1 MAATQTEGRG
11 SSGKGASGGGGLSLE
26 MKMLLPILLLLAIL
40 SLFPFFYIIWMSLNT
55 VSLINGISFDFA
67 GLANWTRMF
76 TDVIVGA
83 AWVRAAI
90 YFVATVGLE
99 MVLGVAIALLVHE
112 LVWGKNLVLSLILLP
127 MFMAPVIV
135 GLLGRFLTDSS
146 YGLYAYVLR
155 ELGIFERDILGTAS
169 SALPAV
175 ILMDV
180 WEWTPLIVLI
190 VLAGLASVN
199 QYVIEAAKVDGANY
213 LERLRYI
220 VAPSIAGVVIVAL
233 LVRSMDAI
241 RYFDIITVTT
251 NGGPGNTTKIIPI
264 RLYETAFRFFDLGSA
279 RVGGLRDDDFFFEPW
294 VGQTG
299 NTLRHPLPRAALD
312 AGADTVDGS
321 CVVQAGGRPTLF
333 DTGLHLQADHATLRG
348 ALHRWRPRVLLSEQ
362 CAGGRIIDD
371 YSGGPRLPR
380 WLRARKEPLPRQAAR
395 GVLDHLHAHGPHSGD
410 RTAALH
416 PVPVRK
422 PA

>member
-1 MAATQTEGRG
+1 MAATQTEGPG
-11 SSGKGASGGGGLSLE
+11 TSTNTKGAGGGGGMSLE
-26 MKMLLPILLLLAIL
+26 TKMLVPVLLLLAVL
-40 SLFPFFYIIWMSLNT
+40 SLFPFFYIIWMSLNI
-55 VSLINGISFDFA
+55 VSLINGITFDFA
-67 GLANWTRMF
+67 GLTNWTRMF
-76 TDVIVGA
+76 TDEIVGA
-83 AWVRAAI
+83 AWARAAL

-99 MVLGVAIALLVHE
+99 MILGIAIALLVHE

-155 ELGIFERDILGTAS
+155 ELGIFESDILGTAS

-199 QYVIEAAKVDGANY
+199 QYVIEAAKVDGASY

-264 RLYETAFRFFDLGSA
+264 RLYETAFRFFDLGYAAAIGLGMLVFSILVANVFVRILESRGLA
-279 RVGGLRDDDFFFEPW
+279 R
-294 VGQTG
+294 
-299 NTLRHPLPRAALD
+299 
-312 AGADTVDGS
+312 
-321 CVVQAGGRPTLF
+321 
-333 DTGLHLQADHATLRG
+333 
-348 ALHRWRPRVLLSEQ
+348 
-362 CAGGRIIDD
+362 
-371 YSGGPRLPR
+371 
-380 WLRARKEPLPRQAAR
+380 
-395 GVLDHLHAHGPHSGD
+395 
-410 RTAALH
+410 
-416 PVPVRK
+416 
-422 PA
+422 

>member
-11 SSGKGASGGGGLSLE
+11 SSNSTKGATGGGGISLE
-26 MKMLLPILLLLAIL
+26 MRMLIPVLLLLAVL
-40 SLFPFFYIIWMSLNT
+40 SLFPFFYIIWMSLNI
-55 VSLINGISFDFA
+55 VSLINGLSFDFA

-76 TDVIVGA
+76 TDEVVGA
-83 AWVRAAI
+83 AWARAAL

-99 MVLGVAIALLVHE
+99 MILGIAIALLVHE
-112 LVWGKNLVLSLILLP
+112 LIWGKNLVLSLILLP

-146 YGLYAYVLR
+146 YGLYAFVLR
-155 ELGIFERDILGTAS
+155 ELGIFESDILGTAS
-169 SALPAV
+169 SAMPAV

-199 QYVIEAAKVDGANY
+199 QYVIEAAKVDGASY

-264 RLYETAFRFFDLGSA
+264 RLYETAFRFFDLGYA
-279 RVGGLRDDDFFFEPW
+279 AAIGLGMLVFSILVANVFVRILES
-294 VGQTG
+294 
-299 NTLRHPLPRAALD
+299 R
-312 AGADTVDGS
+312 
-321 CVVQAGGRPTLF
+321 
-333 DTGLHLQADHATLRG
+333 GLA
-348 ALHRWRPRVLLSEQ
+348 
-362 CAGGRIIDD
+362 
-371 YSGGPRLPR
+371 
-380 WLRARKEPLPRQAAR
+380 K
-395 GVLDHLHAHGPHSGD
+395 
-410 RTAALH
+410 
-416 PVPVRK
+416 
-422 PA
+422 

>member
-1 MAATQTEGRG
+1 MAATQER
-11 SSGKGASGGGGLSLE
+11 SSSATKGADGGISLE
-26 MKMLLPILLLLAIL
+26 MKMLIPVLALLAVL
-40 SLFPFFYIIWMSLNT
+40 SLFPFFYIIWMSLNI

-76 TDVIVGA
+76 TDEIVGA
-83 AWVRAAI
+83 AWARAAL

-99 MVLGVAIALLVHE
+99 MILGIAIALLVHE
-112 LVWGKNLVLSLILLP
+112 LVWGQNLVLSLILLP

-155 ELGIFERDILGTAS
+155 ELGIFESDILGTAS

-264 RLYETAFRFFDLGSA
+264 RLYETAFRFFDLGYAAAIGLGMLVFSILVANVFVRILESRGLA
-279 RVGGLRDDDFFFEPW
+279 R
-294 VGQTG
+294 
-299 NTLRHPLPRAALD
+299 
-312 AGADTVDGS
+312 
-321 CVVQAGGRPTLF
+321 
-333 DTGLHLQADHATLRG
+333 
-348 ALHRWRPRVLLSEQ
+348 
-362 CAGGRIIDD
+362 
-371 YSGGPRLPR
+371 
-380 WLRARKEPLPRQAAR
+380 
-395 GVLDHLHAHGPHSGD
+395 
-410 RTAALH
+410 
-416 PVPVRK
+416 
-422 PA
+422 

>member
-11 SSGKGASGGGGLSLE
+11 SSSNTKGATGGGGISLE
-26 MKMLLPILLLLAIL
+26 MRMLVPVLLLLAVL
-40 SLFPFFYIIWMSLNT
+40 SLFPFFYIIWMSLNI

-76 TDVIVGA
+76 TDEVVGA
-83 AWVRAAI
+83 AWARSAL

-99 MVLGVAIALLVHE
+99 MILGIAIALLVHE
-112 LVWGKNLVLSLILLP
+112 LIWGKNLVLSLILLP

-264 RLYETAFRFFDLGSA
+264 RLYETAFRFFDLGYAAAIGLGMLVFSILVANVFVRILESRGLA
-279 RVGGLRDDDFFFEPW
+279 R
-294 VGQTG
+294 
-299 NTLRHPLPRAALD
+299 
-312 AGADTVDGS
+312 
-321 CVVQAGGRPTLF
+321 
-333 DTGLHLQADHATLRG
+333 
-348 ALHRWRPRVLLSEQ
+348 
-362 CAGGRIIDD
+362 
-371 YSGGPRLPR
+371 
-380 WLRARKEPLPRQAAR
+380 
-395 GVLDHLHAHGPHSGD
+395 
-410 RTAALH
+410 
-416 PVPVRK
+416 
-422 PA
+422 

>member
-1 MAATQTEGRG
+1 MAATQTEGR
-11 SSGKGASGGGGLSLE
+11 SSSRKSATGGGGISLE
-26 MKMLLPILLLLAIL
+26 MRMLVPILLLLAVL
-40 SLFPFFYIIWMSLNT
+40 SLFPFFYIVWMSLNT
-55 VSLINGISFDFA
+55 VSLINGISFDFS

-76 TDVIVGA
+76 TDEIVGA
-83 AWVRAAI
+83 AWARAAL

-99 MVLGVAIALLVHE
+99 MILGIAIALLVHE
-112 LVWGKNLVLSLILLP
+112 LVWGQNLVLSLILLP

-155 ELGIFERDILGTAS
+155 ELGIFESDILGTAS

-264 RLYETAFRFFDLGSA
+264 RLYETAFRFFDLGYAAAIGLGMLVFSILVANVFVRILENRGLA
-279 RVGGLRDDDFFFEPW
+279 R
-294 VGQTG
+294 
-299 NTLRHPLPRAALD
+299 
-312 AGADTVDGS
+312 
-321 CVVQAGGRPTLF
+321 
-333 DTGLHLQADHATLRG
+333 
-348 ALHRWRPRVLLSEQ
+348 
-362 CAGGRIIDD
+362 
-371 YSGGPRLPR
+371 
-380 WLRARKEPLPRQAAR
+380 
-395 GVLDHLHAHGPHSGD
+395 
-410 RTAALH
+410 
-416 PVPVRK
+416 
-422 PA
+422 

>member
-1 MAATQTEGRG
+1 
-11 SSGKGASGGGGLSLE
+11 
-26 MKMLLPILLLLAIL
+26 
-40 SLFPFFYIIWMSLNT
+40 
-55 VSLINGISFDFA
+55 
-67 GLANWTRMF
+67 MF
-76 TDVIVGA
+76 TDEVVGA
-83 AWVRAAI
+83 AWARAAL

-99 MVLGVAIALLVHE
+99 MILGIAIALLVHE
-112 LVWGKNLVLSLILLP
+112 LIWGKNLVLSLILLP

-146 YGLYAYVLR
+146 YGLYAYVLS

-199 QYVIEAAKVDGANY
+199 QYVIEAAKVDGAGY

-264 RLYETAFRFFDLGSA
+264 RLYETAFRFFDLGYAAAIGLGMLVFSILVANVFVRILESRGLA
-279 RVGGLRDDDFFFEPW
+279 R
-294 VGQTG
+294 
-299 NTLRHPLPRAALD
+299 
-312 AGADTVDGS
+312 
-321 CVVQAGGRPTLF
+321 
-333 DTGLHLQADHATLRG
+333 
-348 ALHRWRPRVLLSEQ
+348 
-362 CAGGRIIDD
+362 
-371 YSGGPRLPR
+371 
-380 WLRARKEPLPRQAAR
+380 
-395 GVLDHLHAHGPHSGD
+395 
-410 RTAALH
+410 
-416 PVPVRK
+416 
-422 PA
+422 

>member
-1 MAATQTEGRG
+1 MAATQTEGRAT
-11 SSGKGASGGGGLSLE
+11 KGETGRTGLSLE
-26 MKMLLPILLLLAIL
+26 MKMLLPVLALLAVL

-55 VSLINGISFDFA
+55 VSLINGISFEFS
-67 GLANWTRMF
+67 GFANWTRMF
-76 TDVIVGA
+76 TDVVVGA
-83 AWVRAAI
+83 AWARAAL

-99 MVLGVAIALLVHE
+99 MVLGIAIALLIHE

-146 YGLYAYVLR
+146 YGLYAFVLR
-155 ELGIFERDILGTAS
+155 ETGIFESDILGTSS
-169 SALPAV
+169 SALTAV

-180 WEWTPLIVLI
+180 WEWTPLVVLI

-213 LERLRYI
+213 LARLRHI

-264 RLYETAFRFFDLGSA
+264 RLYETAFRFFDLGYA
-279 RVGGLRDDDFFFEPW
+279 AAIGLGMLVFSILVANVF
-294 VGQTG
+294 
-299 NTLRHPLPRAALD
+299 
-312 AGADTVDGS
+312 
-321 CVVQAGGRPTLF
+321 VQILERR
-333 DTGLHLQADHATLRG
+333 GLA
-348 ALHRWRPRVLLSEQ
+348 
-362 CAGGRIIDD
+362 
-371 YSGGPRLPR
+371 
-380 WLRARKEPLPRQAAR
+380 K
-395 GVLDHLHAHGPHSGD
+395 
-410 RTAALH
+410 
-416 PVPVRK
+416 
-422 PA
+422 

>member
-1 MAATQTEGRG
+1 MAATQGR
-11 SSGKGASGGGGLSLE
+11 SSGATKGANGGGGFSLE
-26 MKMLLPILLLLAIL
+26 MKMLIPVLALLAVL
-40 SLFPFFYIIWMSLNT
+40 SLFPFFYIIWMSLNI

-76 TDVIVGA
+76 TDEIVGA
-83 AWVRAAI
+83 AWARAAL

-99 MVLGVAIALLVHE
+99 MILGIAIALLVHE

-146 YGLYAYVLR
+146 YGLYAFVLR

-199 QYVIEAAKVDGANY
+199 QYVIEAAKVDGAGY

-264 RLYETAFRFFDLGSA
+264 RLYETAFRFFDLGYAAAIGLGMLVFSILVANVFVRILESRGLA
-279 RVGGLRDDDFFFEPW
+279 R
-294 VGQTG
+294 
-299 NTLRHPLPRAALD
+299 
-312 AGADTVDGS
+312 
-321 CVVQAGGRPTLF
+321 
-333 DTGLHLQADHATLRG
+333 
-348 ALHRWRPRVLLSEQ
+348 
-362 CAGGRIIDD
+362 
-371 YSGGPRLPR
+371 
-380 WLRARKEPLPRQAAR
+380 
-395 GVLDHLHAHGPHSGD
+395 
-410 RTAALH
+410 
-416 PVPVRK
+416 
-422 PA
+422 

>member
-1 MAATQTEGRG
+1 VAATQQTQGRSTAKDG
-11 SSGKGASGGGGLSLE
+11 RGGLSLQTR
-26 MKMLLPILLLLAIL
+26 MLLPVLLLLALL

-55 VSLINGISFDFA
+55 VSLIEGVSFEFA
-67 GLANWTRMF
+67 GLSNWGRMF
-76 TDVIVGA
+76 TDEIVGA
-83 AWVRAAI
+83 AWARGAI
-90 YFVATVGLE
+90 YFVATVVLE
-99 MVLGVAIALLVHE
+99 MALGSGIALLVHE
-112 LVWGKNLVLSLILLP
+112 LVWGKNLVISLILLP

-146 YGLYAYVLR
+146 YGLYAWFLSQTGLY
-155 ELGIFERDILGTAS
+155 ERDILGTAG

-199 QYVIEAAKVDGANY
+199 QYVIEAAKVDGAGY

-264 RLYETAFRFFDLGSA
+264 RLYETAFRFFDFGYAAAIGLGMLVFSILVANVFVRILESRGLA
-279 RVGGLRDDDFFFEPW
+279 R
-294 VGQTG
+294 
-299 NTLRHPLPRAALD
+299 
-312 AGADTVDGS
+312 
-321 CVVQAGGRPTLF
+321 
-333 DTGLHLQADHATLRG
+333 
-348 ALHRWRPRVLLSEQ
+348 
-362 CAGGRIIDD
+362 
-371 YSGGPRLPR
+371 
-380 WLRARKEPLPRQAAR
+380 
-395 GVLDHLHAHGPHSGD
+395 
-410 RTAALH
+410 
-416 PVPVRK
+416 
-422 PA
+422 

>member
-1 MAATQTEGRG
+1 MAATQER
-11 SSGKGASGGGGLSLE
+11 SSSAAKGANGGGGISLE
-26 MKMLLPILLLLAIL
+26 TKMLVPVLALLAVL
-40 SLFPFFYIIWMSLNT
+40 SLFPFFYIIWMSLNI

-76 TDVIVGA
+76 TDEIVGA
-83 AWVRAAI
+83 AWARAAL

-99 MVLGVAIALLVHE
+99 MILGIAIALLVHE

-155 ELGIFERDILGTAS
+155 ELGIFESDILGTAS

-199 QYVIEAAKVDGANY
+199 QYVIEAAKVDGAGY

-264 RLYETAFRFFDLGSA
+264 RLYETAFRFFDLGYAAAIGLGMLVFSILVANVFVRILESRGLA
-279 RVGGLRDDDFFFEPW
+279 R
-294 VGQTG
+294 
-299 NTLRHPLPRAALD
+299 
-312 AGADTVDGS
+312 
-321 CVVQAGGRPTLF
+321 
-333 DTGLHLQADHATLRG
+333 
-348 ALHRWRPRVLLSEQ
+348 
-362 CAGGRIIDD
+362 
-371 YSGGPRLPR
+371 
-380 WLRARKEPLPRQAAR
+380 
-395 GVLDHLHAHGPHSGD
+395 
-410 RTAALH
+410 
-416 PVPVRK
+416 
-422 PA
+422 

>member
-1 MAATQTEGRG
+1 MAAAQGRR
-11 SSGKGASGGGGLSLE
+11 SGATKGANGGGGISLE
-26 MKMLLPILLLLAIL
+26 TKMLVPVLALLAVL
-40 SLFPFFYIIWMSLNT
+40 SLFPFFYIIWMSLNI

-76 TDVIVGA
+76 TDEIVGA
-83 AWVRAAI
+83 AWARAAL

-99 MVLGVAIALLVHE
+99 MILGIAIALLVHE
-112 LVWGKNLVLSLILLP
+112 LVWGQNLVLSLILLP

-146 YGLYAYVLR
+146 YGLYAYALR
-155 ELGIFERDILGTAS
+155 ELGIFEKDILGTAS

-264 RLYETAFRFFDLGSA
+264 RLYETAFRFFDLGYAAAIGLGMLVFSILVANVFVRILESRGLA
-279 RVGGLRDDDFFFEPW
+279 R
-294 VGQTG
+294 
-299 NTLRHPLPRAALD
+299 
-312 AGADTVDGS
+312 
-321 CVVQAGGRPTLF
+321 
-333 DTGLHLQADHATLRG
+333 
-348 ALHRWRPRVLLSEQ
+348 
-362 CAGGRIIDD
+362 
-371 YSGGPRLPR
+371 
-380 WLRARKEPLPRQAAR
+380 
-395 GVLDHLHAHGPHSGD
+395 
-410 RTAALH
+410 
-416 PVPVRK
+416 
-422 PA
+422 

>member
-1 MAATQTEGRG
+1 MAATQTEGRAPKAG
-11 SSGKGASGGGGLSLE
+11 RGGLSMEL
-26 MKMLLPILLLLAIL
+26 KMLLPVLLLLAML

-55 VSLINGISFDFA
+55 VSLINGISFEFA

-83 AWVRAAI
+83 AWGRAAL

-99 MVLGVAIALLVHE
+99 MVLGIAIALLIHE
-112 LVWGKNLVLSLILLP
+112 LVWGKNLALSLILLP

-146 YGLYAYVLR
+146 YGLYAFVLR
-155 ELGIFERDILGTAS
+155 ETGLFERDILGTSS
-169 SALPAV
+169 SALTAV

-180 WEWTPLIVLI
+180 WEWTPLVVLI

-213 LERLRYI
+213 LARLRHI
-220 VAPSIAGVVIVAL
+220 IAPSIAGVVIVAL

-264 RLYETAFRFFDLGSA
+264 RLYETAFRFFDLGYA
-279 RVGGLRDDDFFFEPW
+279 AAIGLGMLVFSILVANVF
-294 VGQTG
+294 
-299 NTLRHPLPRAALD
+299 
-312 AGADTVDGS
+312 
-321 CVVQAGGRPTLF
+321 VQILERR
-333 DTGLHLQADHATLRG
+333 GLA
-348 ALHRWRPRVLLSEQ
+348 
-362 CAGGRIIDD
+362 
-371 YSGGPRLPR
+371 
-380 WLRARKEPLPRQAAR
+380 K
-395 GVLDHLHAHGPHSGD
+395 
-410 RTAALH
+410 
-416 PVPVRK
+416 
-422 PA
+422 

>member
-1 MAATQTEGRG
+1 MAATQER
-11 SSGKGASGGGGLSLE
+11 SSSATKGANGGGGISLE
-26 MKMLLPILLLLAIL
+26 TKMLVPVLALLAVL
-40 SLFPFFYIIWMSLNT
+40 SLFPFFYIIWMSLNI

-76 TDVIVGA
+76 TDEIVGA
-83 AWVRAAI
+83 AWARAAL

-99 MVLGVAIALLVHE
+99 MILGIAIALLVHE

-155 ELGIFERDILGTAS
+155 ELGIFESDILGTAC

-199 QYVIEAAKVDGANY
+199 QYVIEAAKVDGAGY

-264 RLYETAFRFFDLGSA
+264 RLYETAFRFFDLGYAAAIGLGMLVFSILVANVFVRILESRGLA
-279 RVGGLRDDDFFFEPW
+279 R
-294 VGQTG
+294 
-299 NTLRHPLPRAALD
+299 
-312 AGADTVDGS
+312 
-321 CVVQAGGRPTLF
+321 
-333 DTGLHLQADHATLRG
+333 
-348 ALHRWRPRVLLSEQ
+348 
-362 CAGGRIIDD
+362 
-371 YSGGPRLPR
+371 
-380 WLRARKEPLPRQAAR
+380 
-395 GVLDHLHAHGPHSGD
+395 
-410 RTAALH
+410 
-416 PVPVRK
+416 
-422 PA
+422 

>member
-11 SSGKGASGGGGLSLE
+11 TSNNTKGATGGGGISLE
-26 MKMLLPILLLLAIL
+26 MRMLVPVLMLLAVL
-40 SLFPFFYIIWMSLNT
+40 SLFPFFYIIWMSLNI

-76 TDVIVGA
+76 TDEIVGA
-83 AWVRAAI
+83 AWARAAL

-99 MVLGVAIALLVHE
+99 MILGIAIALLVHE
-112 LVWGKNLVLSLILLP
+112 IVWGKNLVLSLILLP

-146 YGLYAYVLR
+146 YGLYAYVLS

-199 QYVIEAAKVDGANY
+199 QYVIEAAKVDGAGY

-264 RLYETAFRFFDLGSA
+264 RLYETAFRFFDLGYAAAIGLGMLVFSILVANVFVRILESRGLA
-279 RVGGLRDDDFFFEPW
+279 R
-294 VGQTG
+294 
-299 NTLRHPLPRAALD
+299 
-312 AGADTVDGS
+312 
-321 CVVQAGGRPTLF
+321 
-333 DTGLHLQADHATLRG
+333 
-348 ALHRWRPRVLLSEQ
+348 
-362 CAGGRIIDD
+362 
-371 YSGGPRLPR
+371 
-380 WLRARKEPLPRQAAR
+380 
-395 GVLDHLHAHGPHSGD
+395 
-410 RTAALH
+410 
-416 PVPVRK
+416 
-422 PA
+422 

>member
-11 SSGKGASGGGGLSLE
+11 SSNNTKGATGGGGISLE
-26 MKMLLPILLLLAIL
+26 MRMLVPVLLLLAVL
-40 SLFPFFYIIWMSLNT
+40 SLFPFFYIIWMSLNI

-76 TDVIVGA
+76 TDEVVGA
-83 AWVRAAI
+83 AWARSAL

-99 MVLGVAIALLVHE
+99 MILGIAIALLVHE

-155 ELGIFERDILGTAS
+155 ELGIFESDILGTAS

-213 LERLRYI
+213 LERLRHI

-264 RLYETAFRFFDLGSA
+264 RLYETAFRFFDLGYAAAIGLGMLVFSILVANVFVRILESRGLA
-279 RVGGLRDDDFFFEPW
+279 R
-294 VGQTG
+294 
-299 NTLRHPLPRAALD
+299 
-312 AGADTVDGS
+312 
-321 CVVQAGGRPTLF
+321 
-333 DTGLHLQADHATLRG
+333 
-348 ALHRWRPRVLLSEQ
+348 
-362 CAGGRIIDD
+362 
-371 YSGGPRLPR
+371 
-380 WLRARKEPLPRQAAR
+380 
-395 GVLDHLHAHGPHSGD
+395 
-410 RTAALH
+410 
-416 PVPVRK
+416 
-422 PA
+422 

>member
-1 MAATQTEGRG
+1 MAATHTEGRAPKAG
-11 SSGKGASGGGGLSLE
+11 RGGLSMEL
-26 MKMLLPILLLLAIL
+26 KMLLPVLLLLAVL

-55 VSLINGISFDFA
+55 VSLINGISFEFA

-83 AWVRAAI
+83 AWGRAAL

-99 MVLGVAIALLVHE
+99 MVLGIAIALLIHE
-112 LVWGKNLVLSLILLP
+112 LVWGKNLALSLILLP

-146 YGLYAYVLR
+146 YGLYAFVLR
-155 ELGIFERDILGTAS
+155 ETGLFERDILGTSS
-169 SALPAV
+169 SALTAV

-180 WEWTPLIVLI
+180 WEWTPLVVLI

-213 LERLRYI
+213 LARLRHI
-220 VAPSIAGVVIVAL
+220 IAPSIAGVVIVAL

-264 RLYETAFRFFDLGSA
+264 RLYETAFRFFDLGYA
-279 RVGGLRDDDFFFEPW
+279 AAIGLGMLVFSILVANVF
-294 VGQTG
+294 
-299 NTLRHPLPRAALD
+299 
-312 AGADTVDGS
+312 
-321 CVVQAGGRPTLF
+321 VQILERR
-333 DTGLHLQADHATLRG
+333 GLA
-348 ALHRWRPRVLLSEQ
+348 
-362 CAGGRIIDD
+362 
-371 YSGGPRLPR
+371 
-380 WLRARKEPLPRQAAR
+380 K
-395 GVLDHLHAHGPHSGD
+395 
-410 RTAALH
+410 
-416 PVPVRK
+416 
-422 PA
+422 

>member
-1 MAATQTEGRG
+1 
-11 SSGKGASGGGGLSLE
+11 
-26 MKMLLPILLLLAIL
+26 LLLAVL
-40 SLFPFFYIIWMSLNT
+40 SLFPFFYIIWMSLNI

-67 GLANWTRMF
+67 GLTNWTRMF
-76 TDVIVGA
+76 TDEIVGA
-83 AWVRAAI
+83 AWARAAL

-99 MVLGVAIALLVHE
+99 MILGIAIALLVHE

-146 YGLYAYVLR
+146 YGLYAYVLS

-199 QYVIEAAKVDGANY
+199 QYVIEAAKVDGASY
-213 LERLRYI
+213 LERLRHI

-264 RLYETAFRFFDLGSA
+264 RLYETAFRFFDLGYA
-279 RVGGLRDDDFFFEPW
+279 AAIGLGMLVFSILVANVFVRI
-294 VGQTG
+294 
-299 NTLRHPLPRAALD
+299 LASR
-312 AGADTVDGS
+312 
-321 CVVQAGGRPTLF
+321 
-333 DTGLHLQADHATLRG
+333 GLA
-348 ALHRWRPRVLLSEQ
+348 
-362 CAGGRIIDD
+362 
-371 YSGGPRLPR
+371 
-380 WLRARKEPLPRQAAR
+380 K
-395 GVLDHLHAHGPHSGD
+395 
-410 RTAALH
+410 
-416 PVPVRK
+416 
-422 PA
+422 

>member
-1 MAATQTEGRG
+1 MAATQER
-11 SSGKGASGGGGLSLE
+11 SSSSTKGANGGGGISLE
-26 MKMLLPILLLLAIL
+26 TKMLVPVLALLAVL
-40 SLFPFFYIIWMSLNT
+40 SLFPFFYIIWMSLNI

-76 TDVIVGA
+76 TDEIVGA
-83 AWVRAAI
+83 AWARAAL

-99 MVLGVAIALLVHE
+99 MVLGIAIALLVHE

-155 ELGIFERDILGTAS
+155 ELGIFESDILGTAS

-264 RLYETAFRFFDLGSA
+264 RLYETAFRFFDLGYAAAIGLGMLVFSILVANVFVRILESRGLA
-279 RVGGLRDDDFFFEPW
+279 R
-294 VGQTG
+294 
-299 NTLRHPLPRAALD
+299 
-312 AGADTVDGS
+312 
-321 CVVQAGGRPTLF
+321 
-333 DTGLHLQADHATLRG
+333 
-348 ALHRWRPRVLLSEQ
+348 
-362 CAGGRIIDD
+362 
-371 YSGGPRLPR
+371 
-380 WLRARKEPLPRQAAR
+380 
-395 GVLDHLHAHGPHSGD
+395 
-410 RTAALH
+410 
-416 PVPVRK
+416 
-422 PA
+422 

>member
-1 MAATQTEGRG
+1 MAATQTEGR
-11 SSGKGASGGGGLSLE
+11 SSSRKSAAGEGGISLE
-26 MKMLLPILLLLAIL
+26 MRMLVPILLLLAVL
-40 SLFPFFYIIWMSLNT
+40 SLFPFFYIVWMSLNT
-55 VSLINGISFDFA
+55 VSLINGISFDFS

-76 TDVIVGA
+76 TDEIVGA
-83 AWVRAAI
+83 AWARAAL

-99 MVLGVAIALLVHE
+99 MVLGIAIALLVHE
-112 LVWGKNLVLSLILLP
+112 LVWGQNLVLSLILLP

-155 ELGIFERDILGTAS
+155 ELGIFESDILGTAS

-264 RLYETAFRFFDLGSA
+264 RLYETAFRFFDLGYAAAIGLGMLVFSILVANVFVRILENRGLA
-279 RVGGLRDDDFFFEPW
+279 R
-294 VGQTG
+294 
-299 NTLRHPLPRAALD
+299 
-312 AGADTVDGS
+312 
-321 CVVQAGGRPTLF
+321 
-333 DTGLHLQADHATLRG
+333 
-348 ALHRWRPRVLLSEQ
+348 
-362 CAGGRIIDD
+362 
-371 YSGGPRLPR
+371 
-380 WLRARKEPLPRQAAR
+380 
-395 GVLDHLHAHGPHSGD
+395 
-410 RTAALH
+410 
-416 PVPVRK
+416 
-422 PA
+422 

>member
-146 YGLYAYVLR
+146 YGLYAFVLR
-155 ELGIFERDILGTAS
+155 ELGIFEKDILGTSS
-169 SALPAV
+169 SALTAV

-213 LERLRYI
+213 LMRLRHI

-264 RLYETAFRFFDLGSA
+264 RLYETAFRFFDLGYA
-279 RVGGLRDDDFFFEPW
+279 AAIGLGMLVFSILVANVFVRILES
-294 VGQTG
+294 
-299 NTLRHPLPRAALD
+299 R
-312 AGADTVDGS
+312 
-321 CVVQAGGRPTLF
+321 
-333 DTGLHLQADHATLRG
+333 GLA
-348 ALHRWRPRVLLSEQ
+348 
-362 CAGGRIIDD
+362 
-371 YSGGPRLPR
+371 
-380 WLRARKEPLPRQAAR
+380 K
-395 GVLDHLHAHGPHSGD
+395 
-410 RTAALH
+410 
-416 PVPVRK
+416 
-422 PA
+422 

>member
-1 MAATQTEGRG
+1 MAATQTEGKDPSTG
-11 SSGKGASGGGGLSLE
+11 TKGANGGGGISLE
-26 MKMLLPILLLLAIL
+26 TKMLVPVLALLAVL
-40 SLFPFFYIIWMSLNT
+40 SLFPFLYIIWMSLNI

-76 TDVIVGA
+76 TDEVVGA
-83 AWVRAAI
+83 AWARAAL

-99 MVLGVAIALLVHE
+99 MILGVAIALLVHE

-155 ELGIFERDILGTAS
+155 ELGIFESDILGTAS

-264 RLYETAFRFFDLGSA
+264 RLYETAFRFFDLGYA
-279 RVGGLRDDDFFFEPW
+279 AAIGLSMLA
-294 VGQTG
+294 VSILLA
-299 NTLRHPLPRAALD
+299 N
-312 AGADTVDGS
+312 
-321 CVVQAGGRPTLF
+321 LF
-333 DTGLHLQADHATLRG
+333 M
-348 ALHRWRPRVLLSEQ
+348 RVL
-362 CAGGRIIDD
+362 
-371 YSGGPRLPR
+371 
-380 WLRARKEPLPRQAAR
+380 KKR
-395 GVLDHLHAHGPHSGD
+395 GLA
-410 RTAALH
+410 
-416 PVPVRK
+416 K
-422 PA
+422 

>member
-11 SSGKGASGGGGLSLE
+11 TSTGTKGANGGGGISLE
-26 MKMLLPILLLLAIL
+26 TKMLVPVLVLLAVL
-40 SLFPFFYIIWMSLNT
+40 SLFPFFYIIWMSLNI

-67 GLANWTRMF
+67 GLTNWTRMF
-76 TDVIVGA
+76 TDEIVGA
-83 AWVRAAI
+83 AWARAAL

-99 MVLGVAIALLVHE
+99 MILGVAIALLVHE

-155 ELGIFERDILGTAS
+155 ELGIFESDILGTAS

-264 RLYETAFRFFDLGSA
+264 RLYETAFRFFDLGYAAAIGLGMLVFSILVANVFVRILESRGLA
-279 RVGGLRDDDFFFEPW
+279 R
-294 VGQTG
+294 
-299 NTLRHPLPRAALD
+299 
-312 AGADTVDGS
+312 
-321 CVVQAGGRPTLF
+321 
-333 DTGLHLQADHATLRG
+333 
-348 ALHRWRPRVLLSEQ
+348 
-362 CAGGRIIDD
+362 
-371 YSGGPRLPR
+371 
-380 WLRARKEPLPRQAAR
+380 
-395 GVLDHLHAHGPHSGD
+395 
-410 RTAALH
+410 
-416 PVPVRK
+416 
-422 PA
+422 

>member
-1 MAATQTEGRG
+1 
-11 SSGKGASGGGGLSLE
+11 
-26 MKMLLPILLLLAIL
+26 MLVPVLLLLAVL
-40 SLFPFFYIIWMSLNT
+40 SLFPFFYIIWMSLNI

-76 TDVIVGA
+76 TDEVVGA
-83 AWVRAAI
+83 AWARSAL

-99 MVLGVAIALLVHE
+99 MILGIAIALLVHE

-155 ELGIFERDILGTAS
+155 ELGIFESDILGTAS

-264 RLYETAFRFFDLGSA
+264 RLYETAFRFFDLGYAAAIGLGMLVFSILVANVFVRILESRGLA
-279 RVGGLRDDDFFFEPW
+279 R
-294 VGQTG
+294 
-299 NTLRHPLPRAALD
+299 
-312 AGADTVDGS
+312 
-321 CVVQAGGRPTLF
+321 
-333 DTGLHLQADHATLRG
+333 
-348 ALHRWRPRVLLSEQ
+348 
-362 CAGGRIIDD
+362 
-371 YSGGPRLPR
+371 
-380 WLRARKEPLPRQAAR
+380 
-395 GVLDHLHAHGPHSGD
+395 
-410 RTAALH
+410 
-416 PVPVRK
+416 
-422 PA
+422 

>member
-1 MAATQTEGRG
+1 MAATQER
-11 SSGKGASGGGGLSLE
+11 SPSAAKGANGGGGISLE
-26 MKMLLPILLLLAIL
+26 TKMLVPVLALLAIL
-40 SLFPFFYIIWMSLNT
+40 SLFPFFYIIWMSLNI

-76 TDVIVGA
+76 TDEIVGA
-83 AWVRAAI
+83 AWARAAL

-99 MVLGVAIALLVHE
+99 MILGIAIALLVHE
-112 LVWGKNLVLSLILLP
+112 LVWGQNLVLSLILLP

-155 ELGIFERDILGTAS
+155 ELGIFESDILGTAS

-251 NGGPGNTTKIIPI
+251 NGGPGNTTKVIPI
-264 RLYETAFRFFDLGSA
+264 RLYETAFRFFDLGYAAAIGLGMLVFSILVANVFVRILESRGLA
-279 RVGGLRDDDFFFEPW
+279 R
-294 VGQTG
+294 
-299 NTLRHPLPRAALD
+299 
-312 AGADTVDGS
+312 
-321 CVVQAGGRPTLF
+321 
-333 DTGLHLQADHATLRG
+333 
-348 ALHRWRPRVLLSEQ
+348 
-362 CAGGRIIDD
+362 
-371 YSGGPRLPR
+371 
-380 WLRARKEPLPRQAAR
+380 
-395 GVLDHLHAHGPHSGD
+395 
-410 RTAALH
+410 
-416 PVPVRK
+416 
-422 PA
+422 

>member
-1 MAATQTEGRG
+1 MAATQTEGRAT
-11 SSGKGASGGGGLSLE
+11 KGERGRAGLSLE
-26 MKMLLPILLLLAIL
+26 MKMLLPVLLLLAVL

-55 VSLINGISFDFA
+55 VSLINGISFEFA
-67 GLANWTRMF
+67 GLQNWTRMF
-76 TDVIVGA
+76 TDVVVGA
-83 AWVRAAI
+83 AWARAAL

-99 MVLGVAIALLVHE
+99 MVLGIAIALLIHE

-146 YGLYAYVLR
+146 YGLYAFVLR
-155 ELGIFERDILGTAS
+155 ELGLFESDILGTSS
-169 SALPAV
+169 SALTAV

-180 WEWTPLIVLI
+180 WEWTPLVVLI

-213 LERLRYI
+213 LARLRHI

-264 RLYETAFRFFDLGSA
+264 RLYETAFRFFDLGYA
-279 RVGGLRDDDFFFEPW
+279 AAIGLGMLVFSILVANVF
-294 VGQTG
+294 
-299 NTLRHPLPRAALD
+299 
-312 AGADTVDGS
+312 
-321 CVVQAGGRPTLF
+321 VQILERR
-333 DTGLHLQADHATLRG
+333 GLA
-348 ALHRWRPRVLLSEQ
+348 
-362 CAGGRIIDD
+362 
-371 YSGGPRLPR
+371 
-380 WLRARKEPLPRQAAR
+380 K
-395 GVLDHLHAHGPHSGD
+395 
-410 RTAALH
+410 
-416 PVPVRK
+416 
-422 PA
+422 

>member
-1 MAATQTEGRG
+1 M
-11 SSGKGASGGGGLSLE
+11 E
-26 MKMLLPILLLLAIL
+26 MKMLLPVLALLAVL

-55 VSLINGISFDFA
+55 VSLINGISFEFS
-67 GLANWTRMF
+67 GFANWTRMF
-76 TDVIVGA
+76 TDVVVGA
-83 AWVRAAI
+83 AWARAAL

-99 MVLGVAIALLVHE
+99 MVLGIAIALLIHE

-146 YGLYAYVLR
+146 YGLYAFVLR
-155 ELGIFERDILGTAS
+155 ETGIFESDILGTSS
-169 SALPAV
+169 SALTAV

-180 WEWTPLIVLI
+180 WEWTPLVVLI

-213 LERLRYI
+213 LARLRHI

-264 RLYETAFRFFDLGSA
+264 RLYETAFRFFDLGYA
-279 RVGGLRDDDFFFEPW
+279 AAIGLGMLVFSIL
-294 VGQTG
+294 V
-299 NTLRHPLPRAALD
+299 A
-312 AGADTVDGS
+312 TVF
-321 CVVQAGGRPTLF
+321 VQILERR
-333 DTGLHLQADHATLRG
+333 GLA
-348 ALHRWRPRVLLSEQ
+348 
-362 CAGGRIIDD
+362 
-371 YSGGPRLPR
+371 
-380 WLRARKEPLPRQAAR
+380 K
-395 GVLDHLHAHGPHSGD
+395 
-410 RTAALH
+410 
-416 PVPVRK
+416 
-422 PA
+422 

>member
-11 SSGKGASGGGGLSLE
+11 SSNNTKGATGGGGISLE
-26 MKMLLPILLLLAIL
+26 MRMLVPVLLLLAVL
-40 SLFPFFYIIWMSLNT
+40 SLFPFFYIIWMSLNI
-55 VSLINGISFDFA
+55 VSLINGLSFDFA

-76 TDVIVGA
+76 TDEVVGA
-83 AWVRAAI
+83 AWARAAL

-99 MVLGVAIALLVHE
+99 MILGIAIALLVHE
-112 LVWGKNLVLSLILLP
+112 LIWGKNLVLSLILLP

-146 YGLYAYVLR
+146 YGLYAFVLR
-155 ELGIFERDILGTAS
+155 ELGIFESDILGTAS

-199 QYVIEAAKVDGANY
+199 QYVIEAAKVDGASY

-264 RLYETAFRFFDLGSA
+264 RLYETAFRFFDLGYA
-279 RVGGLRDDDFFFEPW
+279 AAIGLGMLVFSILVANVFVRILES
-294 VGQTG
+294 
-299 NTLRHPLPRAALD
+299 R
-312 AGADTVDGS
+312 
-321 CVVQAGGRPTLF
+321 
-333 DTGLHLQADHATLRG
+333 GLA
-348 ALHRWRPRVLLSEQ
+348 
-362 CAGGRIIDD
+362 
-371 YSGGPRLPR
+371 
-380 WLRARKEPLPRQAAR
+380 K
-395 GVLDHLHAHGPHSGD
+395 
-410 RTAALH
+410 
-416 PVPVRK
+416 
-422 PA
+422 

>member
-1 MAATQTEGRG
+1 MAATQER
-11 SSGKGASGGGGLSLE
+11 SSSATKGADGGISLE
-26 MKMLLPILLLLAIL
+26 MKMLIPVLALLAVL
-40 SLFPFFYIIWMSLNT
+40 SLFPFFYIIWMSLNI

-76 TDVIVGA
+76 TDEVVGA
-83 AWVRAAI
+83 AWARAAL

-99 MVLGVAIALLVHE
+99 MILGIAIALLVHE
-112 LVWGKNLVLSLILLP
+112 LVWGQNLVLSLILLP

-155 ELGIFERDILGTAS
+155 ELGIFESDILGTAS

-264 RLYETAFRFFDLGSA
+264 RLYETAFRFFDLGYAAAIGLGMLVFSILVANVFVRILESRGLA
-279 RVGGLRDDDFFFEPW
+279 R
-294 VGQTG
+294 
-299 NTLRHPLPRAALD
+299 
-312 AGADTVDGS
+312 
-321 CVVQAGGRPTLF
+321 
-333 DTGLHLQADHATLRG
+333 
-348 ALHRWRPRVLLSEQ
+348 
-362 CAGGRIIDD
+362 
-371 YSGGPRLPR
+371 
-380 WLRARKEPLPRQAAR
+380 
-395 GVLDHLHAHGPHSGD
+395 
-410 RTAALH
+410 
-416 PVPVRK
+416 
-422 PA
+422 

>member
-1 MAATQTEGRG
+1 MAATHER
-11 SSGKGASGGGGLSLE
+11 SSSATKGANGGGGVSLE
-26 MKMLLPILLLLAIL
+26 TKMLLPVLALLAVL
-40 SLFPFFYIIWMSLNT
+40 SLFPFFYIIWMSLNI

-76 TDVIVGA
+76 TDEIVGA
-83 AWVRAAI
+83 AWARAAL

-99 MVLGVAIALLVHE
+99 MILGIAIALLVHE

-155 ELGIFERDILGTAS
+155 ELGIFESDILGTAS

-199 QYVIEAAKVDGANY
+199 QYVIEAAKVDGAGY

-264 RLYETAFRFFDLGSA
+264 RLYETAFRFFDLGYAAAIGLGMLVFSILVANVFVRILESRGLA
-279 RVGGLRDDDFFFEPW
+279 R
-294 VGQTG
+294 
-299 NTLRHPLPRAALD
+299 
-312 AGADTVDGS
+312 
-321 CVVQAGGRPTLF
+321 
-333 DTGLHLQADHATLRG
+333 
-348 ALHRWRPRVLLSEQ
+348 
-362 CAGGRIIDD
+362 
-371 YSGGPRLPR
+371 
-380 WLRARKEPLPRQAAR
+380 
-395 GVLDHLHAHGPHSGD
+395 
-410 RTAALH
+410 
-416 PVPVRK
+416 
-422 PA
+422 

>member
-1 MAATQTEGRG
+1 MAATQERSPSAT
-11 SSGKGASGGGGLSLE
+11 KGANGGGGISLE
-26 MKMLLPILLLLAIL
+26 TKMLVPVLALLAIL
-40 SLFPFFYIIWMSLNT
+40 SLFPFFYIIWMSLNI

-76 TDVIVGA
+76 TDEIVGA
-83 AWVRAAI
+83 AWARAAL

-99 MVLGVAIALLVHE
+99 MVLGIAIALLVHE
-112 LVWGKNLVLSLILLP
+112 LVWGQNLVLSLILLP

-155 ELGIFERDILGTAS
+155 ELGIFESDILGTAS

-264 RLYETAFRFFDLGSA
+264 RLYETAFRFFDLGYAAAIGLGMLVFSILVANVFVRILESRGLA
-279 RVGGLRDDDFFFEPW
+279 R
-294 VGQTG
+294 
-299 NTLRHPLPRAALD
+299 
-312 AGADTVDGS
+312 
-321 CVVQAGGRPTLF
+321 
-333 DTGLHLQADHATLRG
+333 
-348 ALHRWRPRVLLSEQ
+348 
-362 CAGGRIIDD
+362 
-371 YSGGPRLPR
+371 
-380 WLRARKEPLPRQAAR
+380 
-395 GVLDHLHAHGPHSGD
+395 
-410 RTAALH
+410 
-416 PVPVRK
+416 
-422 PA
+422 

>member
-1 MAATQTEGRG
+1 MAATQTEGRNTQA
-11 SSGKGASGGGGLSLE
+11 KGGANGGVSLE
-26 MKMLLPILLLLAIL
+26 MKMLVPVLFLLAVL

-55 VSLINGISFDFA
+55 VSLINGISFDFS

-83 AWVRAAI
+83 AWVRSLI

-99 MVLGVAIALLVHE
+99 MILGIAIALLVHE
-112 LVWGKNLVLSLILLP
+112 LVWGKNLVLSLLLLP

-146 YGLYAYVLR
+146 YGLYAFVLR
-155 ELGIFERDILGTAS
+155 ELGIFDQDILGTAS

-213 LERLRYI
+213 VERLRHI

-264 RLYETAFRFFDLGSA
+264 RLYETAFRFFDLGYA
-279 RVGGLRDDDFFFEPW
+279 AAIGLGMLVFSIL
-294 VGQTG
+294 V
-299 NTLRHPLPRAALD
+299 A
-312 AGADTVDGS
+312 TVFVRILES
-321 CVVQAGGRPTLF
+321 R
-333 DTGLHLQADHATLRG
+333 GLA
-348 ALHRWRPRVLLSEQ
+348 
-362 CAGGRIIDD
+362 
-371 YSGGPRLPR
+371 
-380 WLRARKEPLPRQAAR
+380 K
-395 GVLDHLHAHGPHSGD
+395 
-410 RTAALH
+410 
-416 PVPVRK
+416 
-422 PA
+422 

>member
-11 SSGKGASGGGGLSLE
+11 SSSNTKGATGGGGISLE
-26 MKMLLPILLLLAIL
+26 MRMLVPVLLLLAVL
-40 SLFPFFYIIWMSLNT
+40 SLFPFFYIIWMSLNI

-76 TDVIVGA
+76 TDEIVGA
-83 AWVRAAI
+83 AWARAAL

-99 MVLGVAIALLVHE
+99 MILGIAIALLVHE
-112 LVWGKNLVLSLILLP
+112 IVWGKNLVLSLILLP

-146 YGLYAYVLR
+146 YGLYAYVLS

-264 RLYETAFRFFDLGSA
+264 RLYETAFRFFDLGYAAAIGLGMLVFSILVANVFVRILESRGLA
-279 RVGGLRDDDFFFEPW
+279 R
-294 VGQTG
+294 
-299 NTLRHPLPRAALD
+299 
-312 AGADTVDGS
+312 
-321 CVVQAGGRPTLF
+321 
-333 DTGLHLQADHATLRG
+333 
-348 ALHRWRPRVLLSEQ
+348 
-362 CAGGRIIDD
+362 
-371 YSGGPRLPR
+371 
-380 WLRARKEPLPRQAAR
+380 
-395 GVLDHLHAHGPHSGD
+395 
-410 RTAALH
+410 
-416 PVPVRK
+416 
-422 PA
+422 

>member
-1 MAATQTEGRG
+1 MAAAQTEGRG
-11 SSGKGASGGGGLSLE
+11 TANNTKGGGGGISLE
-26 MKMLLPILLLLAIL
+26 TKMLVPVLLLLAVL
-40 SLFPFFYIIWMSLNT
+40 SLFPFFYIIWMSLNI
-55 VSLINGISFDFA
+55 VSLINGITFDFA
-67 GLANWTRMF
+67 GLTNWTRMF
-76 TDVIVGA
+76 TDEIVGA
-83 AWVRAAI
+83 AWARAAL

-99 MVLGVAIALLVHE
+99 MILGIAIALLVHE

-146 YGLYAYVLR
+146 YGLYAFVLR
-155 ELGIFERDILGTAS
+155 ETGIFEADILGTAS

-199 QYVIEAAKVDGANY
+199 QYVIEAAKVDGAGY

-264 RLYETAFRFFDLGSA
+264 RLYETAFRFFDLGYA
-279 RVGGLRDDDFFFEPW
+279 AAIGLGMLVFSILVANVFVRILES
-294 VGQTG
+294 
-299 NTLRHPLPRAALD
+299 R
-312 AGADTVDGS
+312 
-321 CVVQAGGRPTLF
+321 
-333 DTGLHLQADHATLRG
+333 GLA
-348 ALHRWRPRVLLSEQ
+348 
-362 CAGGRIIDD
+362 
-371 YSGGPRLPR
+371 
-380 WLRARKEPLPRQAAR
+380 K
-395 GVLDHLHAHGPHSGD
+395 
-410 RTAALH
+410 
-416 PVPVRK
+416 
-422 PA
+422 